1 MTLQEFIEARPQS
14 YGAGNINLLYSSSV
28 SGSDNTPIAPFVIEG
43 ISIPFTSLNGVNVS
57 DALKEV
63 ETFRFDYP
71 TGQVAAAI
79 TGRQQKN
86 EYYYFTFTPISTNTL
101 PTAFDVQ
108 NNSLFESSS
117 CVFVPYITQDFNN
130 SDYNPLNNNS
140 EGSLVSPSVSKV
152 DRQTSQFNPTNL
164 DAINTGTAT
173 AAEIQE
179 SFYTTTGLING
190 KYIGSKTTSAG
201 PISRQY
207 NKSIFV
213 STVLN
218 NVNVANEPTKGLLT
232 FEGSIHADDA
242 TTTAIKAI
250 NNADR
255 EIVEVLFT
263 SALSGSHPNKIFPN
277 FPKVG
282 NNVFTLDGNK
292 AIGLVSRKIY
302 AIDTDEVITTNNLGA
317 VTTVE

>member
-1 MTLQEFIEARPQS
+1 MTLQEFIETRPQS
-14 YGAGNINLLYSSSV
+14 YGRGNINLLYSSSV

-43 ISIPFTSLNGVNVS
+43 ISIPFVSLNGVNVS
-57 DALKEV
+57 DALREV

-71 TGQVAAAI
+71 TGQISATI

-86 EYYYFTFTPISTNTL
+86 EYYYYTFTPITTDTL
-101 PTAFDVQ
+101 PSTVDVQ

-117 CVFVPYITQDFNN
+117 CVFVPFITQDFNN
-130 SDYNPLNNNS
+130 SDYNPTNNNS
-140 EGSLVSPSVSKV
+140 EGSKTSPSVKKV

-164 DAINTGTAT
+164 AAINAGTAT
-173 AAEIQE
+173 VAEIQE
-179 SFYTTTGLING
+179 SFHTLTGVING
-190 KYIGSKTTSAG
+190 KYNGSKTTAAG
-201 PISRQY
+201 PIAREY
-207 NKSIFV
+207 NKSTLTA
-213 STVLN
+213 TVVANSVL
-218 NVNVANEPTKGLLT
+218 ANEPTKGLLT
-232 FEGSIHADDA
+232 FKGSLHADDA
-242 TTTAIKAI
+242 DTVAVKAI

-255 EIVEVLFT
+255 EIVDVLFT

-282 NNVFTLDGNK
+282 NNIFTLDGNK

-302 AIDTDEVITTNNLGA
+302 AIDTDEVITTNNLGS